1 LIDTSNI
8 GEKLGKEQTAI
19 LIERTKEKVITAR
32 TATKPEVIKAIQ
44 EGAGAQNLRIS
55 DADQEKLADL
65 LLKIVGLNL
74 NPDKLQA
81 QLKNYNQVQETKP
94 VPVRQSFLA
103 KIIAFIQSLFNQL
116 FSFVGRIFPG

>member
-1 LIDTSNI
+1 MIDTSNI